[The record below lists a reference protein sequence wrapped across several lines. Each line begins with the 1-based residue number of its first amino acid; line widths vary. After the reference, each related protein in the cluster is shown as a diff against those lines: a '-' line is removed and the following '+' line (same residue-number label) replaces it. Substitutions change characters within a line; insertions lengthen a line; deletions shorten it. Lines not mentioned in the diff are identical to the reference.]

1 MANRQTPF
9 SQLLPP
15 LPEGFQEPFW
25 YASLQ
30 SFWLYY
36 RVDPDVLRR
45 KLPPLPEGAGLEV
58 ALFDFGDGDHA
69 GLASVDLQR
78 YTGHGPTYLETT
90 DEVEFNIYVYPEAR
104 LPDVPLMTWQDYL
117 LGAEQTKTIGGYR
130 LHVPCDN
137 QIAVLAGQE
146 LYGEPKYL
154 AVFDC
159 AVPSLNGSPSS
170 PSTWTYHVYQDLGGP
185 PDPSKPHTPVKGP
198 LIYGLECH
206 LGSVLPVPA
215 NPSPLIEYG
224 VLDASGTRRLI
235 ANYWDFY
242 GPFETYMLDALDPP
256 WRSEITFGTEP
267 DRTRTLDDLRLLI
280 GDAQPIAAQIF
291 TSPPVSAE
299 SRGWYQ
305 MPTAARPARDE
316 PGRTEQRPVN
326 SFVSLSAALTGFR
339 AAELWGTGQ
348 AETYL
353 NELLETV
360 GEPIVARLLAT
371 GDEALNADDAQSALR
386 EQVMDDRDL
395 GPVARNVIILW
406 YLGQWNALP
415 NEWRNRHGASPR
427 DQPRVVSA
435 DAYQS
440 GLAWRAI
447 GAHPMGAKPP
457 GYGSWADP
465 PSVPN
470 S

>member
-9 SQLLPP
+9 SQLIPP
-15 LPEGFQEPFW
+15 LPQGFQEPFW
-25 YASLQ
+25 YASLE

-36 RVDPDVLRR
+36 RVEPDVLRR
-45 KLPPLPEGAGLEV
+45 KLPDGAGLEV
-58 ALFDFGDGDHA
+58 ALFDFGDGDLA

-90 DEVEFNIYVYPEAR
+90 DEVEFNVYVYPEAR
-104 LPDVPLMTWQDYL
+104 VPGVPLMSWQDYL

-137 QIAVLAGQE
+137 QIAVLAGKE

-159 AVPSLNGSPSS
+159 EVPSLNGPPVS
-170 PSTWTYHVYQDLGGP
+170 PSTWTYHVYQDRGSP

-198 LIYGLECH
+198 LIYGLKCH
-206 LGSVLPVPA
+206 LGDVQPIPA

-224 VLDASGTRRLI
+224 VLDGKGLV

-242 GPFETYMLDALDPP
+242 GPFETYMLG
-256 WRSEITFGTEP
+256 SNEHTKITYGTER
-267 DRTRTLDDLRLLI
+267 DRSGTLDDLRLLI
-280 GDAQPIAAQIF
+280 GDAHPIAAQIF
-291 TSPPVSAE
+291 RSPPVSAE
-299 SRGWYQ
+299 SRGWFQ
-305 MPTAARPARDE
+305 VPTA
-316 PGRTEQRPVN
+316 RTSSPHERPVD
-326 SFVSLSAALTGFR
+326 SFVALSATLTGFR
-339 AAELWGTGQ
+339 ATELWGTGQ
-348 AETYL
+348 AETYMT
-353 NELLETV
+353 ELLETV
-360 GEPIVARLLAT
+360 GEPIVARLLTT
-371 GDEALNADDAQSALR
+371 GDEALRADDPEEALR
-386 EQVMDDRDL
+386 ARVMDDPDL

-427 DQPRVVSA
+427 DVPRVVSA

-440 GLAWRAI
+440 GLAWRTF
-447 GAHPMGAKPP
+447 GAHPMGAKPT
-457 GYGSWADP
+457 GFGSWANP
-465 PSVPN
+465 PSTPAG
-470 S
+470 